1 MAYLVAL
8 VPIALM
14 LLAIMVFV
22 AVGARPDDEN
32 APSAL
37 LPSLGGILLLSAS
50 SALWFWL
57 GLQVAVAPAVG
68 GVA

>member
-8 VPIALM
+8 VPITLM
-14 LLAIMVFV
+14 LMAIVVFV
-22 AVGARPDDEN
+22 AVGARPDDED

-37 LPSLGGILLLSAS
+37 LPSLGGIMLLSAS

-57 GLQVAVAPAVG
+57 GVQAAVVPVVG